1 MRLTSGV
8 LLASASSAF
17 GQFTRFTNSSTSAVE
32 SSTSSTSSIPTTA
45 TITGTTN
52 LLSSSSSTESTN
64 IIDSISSFETTR
76 SIETASS
83 IETSTTTS
91 ASSVASFELDLRSAV
106 LGPGASFYPPP
117 DGASIL
123 MSPVAAVSTL
133 DRRQIPKPINW
144 PFSVTTDYN
153 TSYVDFK
160 TKFVPAVASAL
171 GIGVPRIAVANII
184 SVTGG
189 RRKRAE
195 SVPCVFEIFA
205 DGEVVLAV
213 PITGSSGN
221 SIISTNPLPPKDE
234 FDFVFRQSCNGENVE
249 LLLEGLAVKN
259 GQGAVSTPIPSI
271 SLGTPT
277 GTSATNSVE
286 FTTNSEG
293 ETIFPTETT
302 PATSSEAATTPSG
315 GETASTTGA
324 AATGTNSEGFTTNSQ
339 GETIFFTETA
349 TEVSSADG
357 STNSQG
363 GTAGTA
369 TSTSPSA
376 TATLPGGF
384 PGEVGDFTLFGCVA
398 STAGFPTFTLAQSNP
413 KMGLDIC
420 ATLCSG
426 RSYFGVY
433 DTACYCGDEVGSA
446 TRRVPLDQCDI
457 ECPGDNTQFCGGE
470 SDSKLRIRQ
479 DISSNV
485 LLTVYVAL
493 EAGVTLT
500 ESATQTVTDRRTVV
514 TTFTTTVTNAG
525 ASSIATEVITAT
537 LVCSAG
543 KCHSTNSATV
553 YVFVE
558 INGSECDGQLVYV
571 SEPCSCAGGKR
582 YIPKFCSAGSC
593 DSITVYKPQQCPD
606 WYNYNSFFVPT
617 DTGCSTCPSGKVVYQ
632 PWEESWGTPDNC
644 NDAVPSCG
652 GYDCPSQ
659 HNVVRPHQG
668 VNWNATTPH
677 GASGG
682 GSKSSSNNGDNGSS
696 QSGSSSGSNNGN
708 SSPGSNGESGGVSD
722 TSPNGT
728 PNGGSNAGSGS
739 GTQGESQSSNVPGS
753 KGSYPSTVPVV
764 SSASTHVSRMISLLA
779 ALAALL

>member
-1 MRLTSGV
+1 MRITSGL
-8 LLASASSAF
+8 LLASASGAF

-32 SSTSSTSSIPTTA
+32 SSTSFTSSTPTTA

-52 LLSSSSSTESTN
+52 RISSSSSTES
-64 IIDSISSFETTR
+64 TTR

-91 ASSVASFELDLRSAV
+91 ASSVASFALDLRSAV

-144 PFSVTTDYN
+144 PFSIATDYN

-160 TKFVPAVASAL
+160 TKFVPEVASAL
-171 GIGVPRIAVANII
+171 GIGVPRIAIANVI

-221 SIISTNPLPPKDE
+221 LIISTNPLPPKDE

-259 GQGAVSTPIPSI
+259 GQGAVSTPITSI
-271 SLGTPT
+271 ILGTPT

-302 PATSSEAATTPSG
+302 PAASSEAATTPSG
-315 GETASTTGA
+315 GETVLTTG
-324 AATGTNSEGFTTNSQ
+324 AATGTNSEGFTTNSE
-339 GETIFFTETA
+339 GETIFPTETA

-357 STNSQG
+357 STNSKG

-369 TSTSPSA
+369 TGTSPSA
-376 TATLPGGF
+376 TATLPAGF
-384 PGEVGDFTLFGCVA
+384 PGEVADFTLFGCVA

-413 KMGLDIC
+413 KMDLDIC
-420 ATLCSG
+420 ATLCAG

-446 TRRVPLDQCDI
+446 TSRVPLDQCDI

-470 SDSKLRIRQ
+470 SESKLRIRQ
-479 DISSNV
+479 AISSNI
-485 LLTVYVAL
+485 LLTVYIAL

-500 ESATQTVTDRRTVV
+500 ESVTQTVTDQRTLV

-525 ASSIATEVITAT
+525 PSSIATEVITAT
-537 LVCSAG
+537 LVCFAG

-558 INGSECDGQLVYV
+558 INGSDCDGQWVYITE
-571 SEPCSCAGGKR
+571 SCSCAGGQR

-617 DTGCSTCPSGKVVYQ
+617 ETGCSTCPSGKIVYQ

-644 NDAVPSCG
+644 NGAVPTCG

-668 VNWNATTPH
+668 VNWNTTTPH

-682 GSKSSSNNGDNGSS
+682 GSKSSSNNGDSGNS
-696 QSGSSSGSNNGN
+696 QGGSSS
-708 SSPGSNGESGGVSD
+708 GSNGESGGGSD
-722 TSPNGT
+722 TNPSGT
-728 PNGGSNAGSGS
+728 PNGGSNDGSGS

-753 KGSYPSTVPVV
+753 KGSYPSTVPVI
-764 SSASTHVSRMISLLA
+764 SSASTHVSRMIFLLA
-779 ALAALL
+779 ALAALLQL

>member
-1 MRLTSGV
+1 MRLTSGL
-8 LLASASSAF
+8 LLASVSSAF
-17 GQFTRFTNSSTSAVE
+17 GQFTRFTNSSTSAVK
-32 SSTSSTSSIPTTA
+32 SSTSSTSYSIPTTA
-45 TITGTTN
+45 TTTGTTN
-52 LLSSSSSTESTN
+52 RLSSSSSTKSTN
-64 IIDSISSFETTR
+64 IIVSISSFETT
-76 SIETASS
+76 TS

-91 ASSVASFELDLRSAV
+91 PSNVASFELDLRSAV

-133 DRRQIPKPINW
+133 NRRQIPKPINW
-144 PFSVTTDYN
+144 PFSIATDYN

-160 TKFVPAVASAL
+160 TKFVPEVASAL
-171 GIGVPRIAVANII
+171 GIGAPRIAITNVI

-221 SIISTNPLPPKDE
+221 LIISTNPLPPKDE

-249 LLLEGLAVKN
+249 LLLQGLAVKN

-271 SLGTPT
+271 NLGTPT
-277 GTSATNSVE
+277 GTSITNSVKFTTNSE
-286 FTTNSEG
+286 GETIFPTQTTPATSSKTATTLSSGEIVLTTGAATGTNSGSFTTNSEG
-293 ETIFPTETT
+293 ETIFPTE
-302 PATSSEAATTPSG
+302 
-315 GETASTTGA
+315 
-324 AATGTNSEGFTTNSQ
+324 
-339 GETIFFTETA
+339 IA

-357 STNSQG
+357 STNLEG
-363 GTAGTA
+363 GTTGTA
-369 TSTSPSA
+369 TGTSPSV
-376 TATLPGGF
+376 TATLPAGF

-398 STAGFPTFTLAQSNP
+398 SSAGFPTFTLAQSNP
-413 KMGLDIC
+413 EMDLDIC
-420 ATLCSG
+420 ATLCAG
-426 RSYFGVY
+426 RTYFGVY
-433 DTACYCGDEVGSA
+433 DTSCYCGDEVGSA
-446 TRRVPLDQCDI
+446 TSRVPLDQCDI

-479 DISSNV
+479 DISSNI
-485 LLTVYVAL
+485 LLTIYVAL

-500 ESATQTVTDRRTVV
+500 ESVTRTATDQRTIV
-514 TTFTTTVTNAG
+514 TTLTTTVTNAG
-525 ASSIATEVITAT
+525 ASSIATDVITAT

-553 YVFVE
+553 YVMIE
-558 INGSECDGQLVYV
+558 INGSDCDGQWVYI
-571 SEPCSCAGGKR
+571 SEPCSCAGGQR

-617 DTGCSTCPSGKVVYQ
+617 DTGCSTCPSGKIVYQ
-632 PWEESWGTPDNC
+632 PWEHSWGTPDNC
-644 NDAVPSCG
+644 NDAVPTCG
-652 GYDCPSQ
+652 GYDCPFQ
-659 HNVVRPHQG
+659 HIVVRPNQG

-682 GSKSSSNNGDNGSS
+682 GSKSSSNNGNSGNS
-696 QSGSSSGSNNGN
+696 QGGSSSGSNNGG
-708 SSPGSNGESGGVSD
+708 SIPGSNRESGGGSE

-728 PNGGSNAGSGS
+728 PNGGLKDSSGS
-739 GTQGESQSSNVPGS
+739 GTQGESQSFNIPGA
-753 KGSYPSTVPVV
+753 KGSYPSTVPVI
-764 SSASTHVSRMISLLA
+764 SSASANVFRMISLLA
-779 ALAALL
+779 VLAALL

>member
-1 MRLTSGV
+1 MRLTSGL
-8 LLASASSAF
+8 LLASASCAF

-32 SSTSSTSSIPTTA
+32 SA
-45 TITGTTN
+45 T
-52 LLSSSSSTESTN
+52 SSSSSLSTPT
-64 IIDSISSFETTR
+64 SILSTTTTTGPTNGLPSSS
-76 SIETASS
+76 SIEGTSS
-83 IETSTTTS
+83 IETTASPS
-91 ASSVASFELDLRSAV
+91 ASGVASFALDLRNAI
-106 LGPGASFYPPP
+106 LGPGASLYPPP
-117 DGASIL
+117 DG
-123 MSPVAAVSTL
+123 
-133 DRRQIPKPINW
+133 DIN
-144 PFSVTTDYN
+144 
-153 TSYVDFK
+153 
-160 TKFVPAVASAL
+160 
-171 GIGVPRIAVANII
+171 RIAN
-184 SVTGG
+184 VTIVSSSGK
-189 RRKRAE
+189 RKRAE
-195 SVPCVFEIFA
+195 SSSCVFQVWV
-205 DGEVVLAV
+205 DGELTLAV
-213 PITGSSGN
+213 PISGSFGSLQL
-221 SIISTNPLPPKDE
+221 STNPLPPKDE
-234 FDFVFRQSCNGENVE
+234 YDMIFRQSCNGDNTDII
-249 LLLEGLAVKN
+249 LQRAAIQN
-259 GQGAVSTPIPSI
+259 GEGAVSTPIPSI
-271 SLGTPT
+271 IVGTPT

-302 PATSSEAATTPSG
+302 PGASSEAATTSSG
-315 GETASTTGA
+315 GETVLTTG
-324 AATGTNSEGFTTNSQ
+324 AATGTNSEVFTTNSE
-339 GETIFFTETA
+339 GETIFPTETA
-349 TEVSSADG
+349 TEVSSTDS
-357 STNSQG
+357 STNSEG

-369 TSTSPSA
+369 TGTSPSA
-376 TATLPGGF
+376 TATLPAGF

-413 KMGLDIC
+413 KMDLDIC

-426 RSYFGVY
+426 RTYFGVY
-433 DTACYCGDEVGSA
+433 DTACYCGEEVGSA
-446 TRRVPLDQCDI
+446 TSRVPLDQCDI

-479 DISSNV
+479 AITSNV
-485 LLTVYVAL
+485 LLTVYIAF

-500 ESATQTVTDRRTVV
+500 ESVTQTLTDQRTVV

-558 INGSECDGQLVYV
+558 ISGSECDGQWVYI

-617 DTGCSTCPSGKVVYQ
+617 DTSCNTCPSGKIVYQ

-644 NDAVPSCG
+644 NDAVPTCG
-652 GYDCPSQ
+652 GYDCPSR

-677 GASGG
+677 GATGG
-682 GSKSSSNNGDNGSS
+682 GSKSSSDNGGNGNS
-696 QSGSSSGSNNGN
+696 QSGSSSGSNNGYP
-708 SSPGSNGESGGVSD
+708 SPGSKGESGGSNTGPD
-722 TSPNGT
+722 GT
-728 PNGGSNAGSGS
+728 PNGGANDGGSNDGSGS
-739 GTQGESQSSNVPGS
+739 GAQGESQSSNVPDS
-753 KGSYPSTVPVV
+753 KGSYPSTVPVI

-779 ALAALL
+779 AFAALL